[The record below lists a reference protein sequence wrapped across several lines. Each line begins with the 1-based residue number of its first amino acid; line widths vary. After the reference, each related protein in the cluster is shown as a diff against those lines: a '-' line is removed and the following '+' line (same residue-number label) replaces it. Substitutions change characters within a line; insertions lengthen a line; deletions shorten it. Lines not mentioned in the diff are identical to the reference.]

1 MKIGIMG
8 AGAIGGLIGGYLKKS
23 NFDITLIDS
32 WHENIFFYLLFVLV
46 I

>member
-23 NFDITLIDS
+23 NQDS
-32 WHENIFFYLLFVLV
+32 YNSV
-46 I
+46 IKKLNLSIRN